1 MIKEYIQGEELT
13 YDKRRHKIIDFISSN
28 QGCNKELAIKNLSNY
43 ISKKTFNK
51 YLDELI
57 KENFVRAEK
66 EKPKVKTVTSKTI
79 SGFSR

>member
-1 MIKEYIQGEELT
+1 MIKEYIQEEEELT

-28 QGCNKELAIKNLSNY
+28 QGCNKELAIKSLSNY

-66 EKPKVKTVTSKTI
+66 RKA
-79 SGFSR
+79 